1 MAPPGRLD
9 PLQIRVGPLGE
20 VGAPDRG
27 SPSHGRIVRIPEPV
41 VETTLAVL
49 GEPNAAEPR
58 LSPDVG
64 RVLGRAPSPFAD
76 WACRNIDAF
85 R

>member
-1 MAPPGRLD
+1 
-9 PLQIRVGPLGE
+9 
-20 VGAPDRG
+20 
-27 SPSHGRIVRIPEPV
+27 VRIPEPV

-76 WACRNIDAF
+76 WARRNIDAF